1 MSRLFRYLM
10 IKNGDVVAIETR
22 NVLKSIVNEFK
33 VFDYRDYLFDE
44 DLDIYVFV
52 KDLSYYDDN
61 HTIYYYYGDDLIE
74 TFNGTV
80 IFARMVENGFR
91 TLSKNDIELI
101 NNHLSRI
108 DRNSF
113 KLNYF
118 ANSVNNF

>member
-33 VFDYRDYLFDE
+33 MFDYRDYMFDE

-61 HTIYYYYGDDLIE
+61 HAVYYYYGDDLIE

>member
-10 IKNGDVVAIETR
+10 IKNGDVVTIETR
-22 NVLKSIVNEFK
+22 NVLKSIVNEFEM
-33 VFDYRDYLFDE
+33 FDYRDYLFDE

-61 HTIYYYYGDDLIE
+61 HTVYYYYGDDLIE

-80 IFARMVENGFR
+80 IFAKMVENGFR
-91 TLSKNDIELI
+91 TLPKNDIELI

>member
-1 MSRLFRYLM
+1 M

-33 VFDYRDYLFDE
+33 MFDYRDYMFDE

-61 HTIYYYYGDDLIE
+61 HTVYYYYGDDLIE

>member
-22 NVLKSIVNEFK
+22 NVLKSIVNEFEM
-33 VFDYRDYLFDE
+33 FDYRDYLFDE

-61 HTIYYYYGDDLIE
+61 HTVYYYYGDDLIE

>member
-10 IKNGDVVAIETR
+10 IKNGDVAAIETR

-44 DLDIYVFV
+44 DFDIYVFV

-61 HTIYYYYGDDLIE
+61 HTVYYYYGDDLIE

-118 ANSVNNF
+118 ANGVNNF

>member
-10 IKNGDVVAIETR
+10 IKNGDAVAIETR

-61 HTIYYYYGDDLIE
+61 HTVYYYYGDDLIE

>member
-61 HTIYYYYGDDLIE
+61 HTVYYYYGDDLIE

-118 ANSVNNF
+118 ANNVNNF